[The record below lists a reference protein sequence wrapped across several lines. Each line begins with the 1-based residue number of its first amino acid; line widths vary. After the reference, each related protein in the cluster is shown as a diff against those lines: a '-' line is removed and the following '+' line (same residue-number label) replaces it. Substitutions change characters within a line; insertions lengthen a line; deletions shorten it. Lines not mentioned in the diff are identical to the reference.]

1 MKSLFENWR
10 KFVKEVH
17 AGDKSDGEVQAKY
30 RASFKHNVVE
40 DKDDNKESPDGAIA
54 KEGGALG
61 FSKWE
66 ELTGMSR
73 EELEKYV
80 EDNEH
85 IKIHKH
91 GDIIDAKGLSE
102 DIELAEDVVID
113 EDKICQKGKNWAMEK
128 YKKWSAY
135 AAMGASKYC
144 KDPNYGKGKKK
155 KKKKNESLEEDCQD
169 GYERVPGSTEFA
181 PGSCREKGSAK
192 KEGME
197 IEEGELKK
205 WRDENW
211 TQSDGTPCGDSKAQ
225 KNPKR
230 CKPAAKWAGMSKGE
244 KKADDAKKKAGGKK
258 GKQFVSATKKG
269 KVKGYSENMKITK
282 SQLKEIVQEEISAV
296 LNENK
301 PGQVG
306 RDNPVLYKANQIDHY
321 VKLLQQAARSGNAD
335 HRASSIQAIKTLLTQ
350 LEGM

>member
-1 MKSLFENWR
+1 
-10 KFVKEVH
+10 
-17 AGDKSDGEVQAKY
+17 
-30 RASFKHNVVE
+30 
-40 DKDDNKESPDGAIA
+40 
-54 KEGGALG
+54 
-61 FSKWE
+61 
-66 ELTGMSR
+66 MSR

-80 EDNEH
+80 EDNDH

-102 DIELAEDVVID
+102 DIELAEDVVVD
-113 EDKICQKGKNWAMEK
+113 EGKICPKGKAWALDK

-155 KKKKNESLEEDCQD
+155 KDESLQEAELDECWSTH
-169 GYERVPGSTEFA
+169 ERVPGTTEGA
-181 PGSCREKGSAK
+181 PGSCRKKGSTD
-192 KEGME
+192 ES

-230 CKPAAKWAGMSKGE
+230 CKPAAKWSGMSKGE
-244 KKADDAKKKAGGKK
+244 KKADNAKKKAGGKK

-269 KVKGYSENMKITK
+269 KVKGYSE
-282 SQLKEIVQEEISAV
+282 
-296 LNENK
+296 
-301 PGQVG
+301 
-306 RDNPVLYKANQIDHY
+306 
-321 VKLLQQAARSGNAD
+321 
-335 HRASSIQAIKTLLTQ
+335 
-350 LEGM
+350 

>member
-1 MKSLFENWR
+1 MKILFENWR
-10 KFVKEVH
+10 KFINE
-17 AGDKSDGEVQAKY
+17 
-30 RASFKHNVVE
+30 NE
-40 DKDDNKESPDGAIA
+40 DQKINPDQAIA
-54 KEGGALG
+54 DEGGALG

-66 ELTGMSR
+66 ELTGLTKD
-73 EELEKYV
+73 ELEKYV

-102 DIELAEDVVID
+102 DIELAEDIVVD
-113 EDKICQKGKNWAMEK
+113 EGKICAKGKAWAMRK
-128 YKKWSAY
+128 YGKWSAY

-155 KKKKNESLEEDCQD
+155 KNESLQEDCQD
-169 GYERVPGSTEFA
+169 GYQRVPGSKEFA
-181 PGSCREKGSAK
+181 PGSCEKKDSTD
-192 KEGME
+192 ES
-197 IEEGELKK
+197 IEEGELKQ

-269 KVKGYSENMKITK
+269 KVKGYSE
-282 SQLKEIVQEEISAV
+282 
-296 LNENK
+296 
-301 PGQVG
+301 
-306 RDNPVLYKANQIDHY
+306 
-321 VKLLQQAARSGNAD
+321 
-335 HRASSIQAIKTLLTQ
+335 
-350 LEGM
+350 

>member
-1 MKSLFENWR
+1 MKLIFENWR
-10 KFVKEVH
+10 KFVNE
-17 AGDKSDGEVQAKY
+17 
-30 RASFKHNVVE
+30 NE
-40 DKDDNKESPDGAIA
+40 DQKISPDQAIA
-54 KEGGALG
+54 DEGGALG

-66 ELTGMSR
+66 ELTGLKR
-73 EELEKYV
+73 DELEKYV

-91 GDIIDAKGLSE
+91 GDIIDSKGLAE
-102 DIELAEDVVID
+102 DIELAEDVVVD
-113 EDKICQKGKNWAMEK
+113 EGKICPKGKAWAMRK
-128 YKKWSAY
+128 YGKWSAY

-155 KKKKNESLEEDCQD
+155 KNESLQEAELDECWSTH
-169 GYERVPGSTEFA
+169 ERVPGTKEGA
-181 PGSCREKGSAK
+181 PGSCRKKGSAK

-205 WRDENW
+205 WRDEKW

-244 KKADDAKKKAGGKK
+244 KAADNAKKKAGGKR

-269 KVKGYSENMKITK
+269 KVKGYSENIIHEGHGLSKKDVDYLSDAISSLSDKELKRILRFLVKSNVEVSKTK
-282 SQLKEIVQEEISAV
+282 DISKEK
-296 LNENK
+296 NK
-301 PGQVG
+301 
-306 RDNPVLYKANQIDHY
+306 
-321 VKLLQQAARSGNAD
+321 
-335 HRASSIQAIKTLLTQ
+335 
-350 LEGM
+350 